1 MERNTMEYDASRFKT
16 LFEIKGEGAKEM
28 EEGAVMVFRSEI
40 YDEELALEREEQE
53 FEERNLGKQQLQG
66 GSASFI
72 CRHCPEV
79 FLSKKDLAAHRPI
92 HRLRNRQKKSTS
104 ELTCDTCGKV
114 FQRRNAL
121 VDHMNSHNSERNYPC
136 PECPAR
142 FVQRSNRDCHLRN
155 THMKEYLHSCT
166 EPGCERR
173 FQQKRER
180 DQHIKTVHRK
190 ERNFVCD
197 TCKASFSHPVNY
209 RKHLAS
215 HTAEKNYSC
224 PICGKLFG
232 RAENRDVHLFVHS
245 ISKAYVCSVCGADYM
260 RRNQLI
266 RHSSESGH
274 SNDRIER
281 QKPLFSPALAQRP
294 AFKDQLQKDALL
306 EDVNKSQK
314 PEFEEEDEFQ
324 WLEEEDRVSPGDLE
338 DSQGERILETEKMTT
353 IFTEDVGQDEFL
365 ST

>member
-1 MERNTMEYDASRFKT
+1 MERKIMEYDVGRFKT
-16 LFEIKGEGAKEM
+16 LFAMK
-28 EEGAVMVFRSEI
+28 EEGEREEEEDADMILRSEI

-53 FEERNLGKQQLQG
+53 FEERNLGNQQG
-66 GSASFI
+66 GSAASFA

-79 FLSKKDLAAHRPI
+79 FFSKEDLAAHRTI
-92 HRLRNRQKKSTS
+92 HRLKNGQLKKSS
-104 ELTCDTCGKV
+104 AELTCDTCGKV

-121 VDHMNSHNSERNYPC
+121 VDHINSHKSERNYQC

-155 THMKEYLHSCT
+155 THMKEYLHACP
-166 EPGCERR
+166 EMGCERR

-190 ERNFVCD
+190 ERNFVCE

-215 HTAEKNYSC
+215 HTAEKNYGC

-245 ISKAYVCSVCGADYM
+245 ISKAYICSVCGADYM

-266 RHSSESGH
+266 RHSSASGH
-274 SNDRIER
+274 LNDRIVR
-281 QKPLFSPALAQRP
+281 QKPLFSPALA
-294 AFKDQLQKDALL
+294 FKDHLQIQKDANL
-306 EDVNKSQK
+306 
-314 PEFEEEDEFQ
+314 EEDYGDGEFQ
-324 WLEEEDRVSPGDLE
+324 WPKEEDHASPEELAE
-338 DSQGERILETEKMTT
+338 DSDENEILKYGT
-353 IFTEDVGQDEFL
+353 
-365 ST
+365 

>member
-1 MERNTMEYDASRFKT
+1 MERKTREYDVSRFKV
-16 LFEIKGEGAKEM
+16 LFLTKGEGG
-28 EEGAVMVFRSEI
+28 EEEEEEEYEDGDVVGYRPEI

-53 FEERNLGKQQLQG
+53 LEEQNLRRQLYQG

-79 FLSKKDLAAHRPI
+79 FFNKMELAAHRPI
-92 HRLRNRQKKSTS
+92 HRFKSKQTKSTS
-104 ELTCDTCGKV
+104 EFICDACGKV
-114 FQRRNAL
+114 FQRRHAL
-121 VDHMNSHNSERNYPC
+121 ENHMNAHNGERNYPC

-155 THMKEYLHSCT
+155 VHRREYLHFCP

-180 DQHIKTVHRK
+180 DQHVKSVHRN
-190 ERNFVCD
+190 ERDFVCS
-197 TCKASFSHPVNY
+197 TCNASFSHIVNY

-215 HTAEKNYSC
+215 HGSEKNYGC

-245 ISKAYVCSVCGADYM
+245 ISKAYACSVCGADYM

-274 SNDRIER
+274 QNNPIVR
-281 QKPLFSPALAQRP
+281 QKPQFSPALAQRHDP
-294 AFKDQLQKDALL
+294 G
-306 EDVNKSQK
+306 
-314 PEFEEEDEFQ
+314 
-324 WLEEEDRVSPGDLE
+324 SPSDLE
-338 DSQGERILETEKMTT
+338 DLQEEGSGRAVWIVAEEECEEKS
-353 IFTEDVGQDEFL
+353 IVVQDQCK
-365 ST
+365 